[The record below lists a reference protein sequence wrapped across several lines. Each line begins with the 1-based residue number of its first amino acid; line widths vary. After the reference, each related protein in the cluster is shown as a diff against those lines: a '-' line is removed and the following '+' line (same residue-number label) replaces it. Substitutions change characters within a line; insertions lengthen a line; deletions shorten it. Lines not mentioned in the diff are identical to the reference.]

1 MSYSLI
7 RESAPSSLHFG
18 MLSDKPELK
27 SVRAQQRLELTSR
40 ENIPC
45 CAEIQAWLGKCK
57 TPIPAPSELEEEMG
71 ALVLAAAFCLLRLGS
86 RDTSSCGYLQC
97 ELCVLCQLH
106 PLVER
111 SSGNSACSL
120 AEIPSLCLTWWQR
133 HTIFCTPS
141 ALPVAPFSS
150 LLIRLECFLYCLPG
164 SAKNGTLFQCILFL
178 WGHRGWVR
186 I

>member
-1 MSYSLI
+1 
-7 RESAPSSLHFG
+7 
-18 MLSDKPELK
+18 
-27 SVRAQQRLELTSR
+27 
-40 ENIPC
+40 
-45 CAEIQAWLGKCK
+45 
-57 TPIPAPSELEEEMG
+57 MG
-71 ALVLAAAFCLLRLGS
+71 ALVLAAAFYLLRLGS
-86 RDTSSCGYLQC
+86 RDTSSCGYLQR

-120 AEIPSLCLTWWQR
+120 AEIPSLCLTPWQR
-133 HTIFCTPS
+133 HTIFYTPPS